1 MSSGNYP
8 NVKVVIFILHYVSA
22 ITNLHEQFPDL
33 ICVLVSGNPIIQ
45 NGTSKRREIV
55 VTNELREIIEADN
68 KDTTVA
74 PTKAMRRAIEVPLDH
89 ILDVLFAESQDSM
102 YKFKAMIKDILNKDE
117 PWYLLCK
124 TCRKKVKVIE
134 EATTCTNCNIDN
146 VDYAMSN
153 LQTRI
158 FNCLYL
164 IKKEECHYYRKLVLS
179 KDKQFNFLVRIDL
192 TDANPRRSLIA
203 EEIHQV
209 EDKAPIILEE
219 EVRSERK
226 YMKRAK
232 KTTHAA
238 AQINQKKPKAA
249 KD

>member
-1 MSSGNYP
+1 MTVHSWISL
-8 NVKVVIFILHYVSA
+8 K
-22 ITNLHEQFPDL
+22 T
-33 ICVLVSGNPIIQ
+33 
-45 NGTSKRREIV
+45 R
-55 VTNELREIIEADN
+55 REIIEADN

-146 VDYAMSN
+146 VDYAMRYFLRLEVCGGEKRARVVLFEAANN
-153 LQTRI
+153 LLGCNVQEYIQTT
-158 FNCLYL
+158 L